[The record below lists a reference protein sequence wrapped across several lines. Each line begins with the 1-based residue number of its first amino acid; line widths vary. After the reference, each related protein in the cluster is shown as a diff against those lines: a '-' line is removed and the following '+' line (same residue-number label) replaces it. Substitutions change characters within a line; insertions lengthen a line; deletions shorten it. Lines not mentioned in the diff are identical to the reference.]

1 MHGLDQ
7 FVSPRRKARD
17 LCDDAVHLSVCSFV
31 RSSVRRLCCI
41 AAALPP
47 RVSHMFSLRETPSP
61 VKFMVAAGAY
71 CGVHKRDILVTVK
84 AKLKKNYVL
93 TSPCFKSG
101 VRIPRIYYIPSKITL
116 LFQNI
121 GFCNARNTVRTLIS
135 LKYCNKYLENR
146 RNLGRKLC
154 KKWGLPY
161 RKPKLTQF
169 ATVT

>member
-7 FVSPRRKARD
+7 FVSPRRKARE

-61 VKFMVAAGAY
+61 VKFMVVAGAY

-84 AKLKKNYVL
+84 AKLKKKLRVNVAVL
-93 TSPCFKSG
+93 
-101 VRIPRIYYIPSKITL
+101 
-116 LFQNI
+116 Q
-121 GFCNARNTVRTLIS
+121 
-135 LKYCNKYLENR
+135 
-146 RNLGRKLC
+146 
-154 KKWGLPY
+154 KWGTHTPY
-161 RKPKLTQF
+161 ILYTL
-169 ATVT
+169 